1 MPVYEYK
8 CEKCG
13 HRFEREQAV
22 GQTVKSCPTSTCR
35 GKVMRVFS
43 APAIVFKG
51 KGWHSTDY
59 GRGNGGR
66 KASAAPACAK
76 SESCPSGATCPA
88 AQAD

>member
-13 HRFEREQAV
+13 ERFEREQEV
-22 GQTVKSCPTSTCR
+22 GQTVKTCPRSRCR

-59 GRGNGGR
+59 GRGNGR
-66 KASAAPACAK
+66 KAAAAPACAK
-76 SESCPSGATCPA
+76 ADSCPSGASCPSA
-88 AQAD
+88 KAE